1 MPSSEFC
8 PISTDWSELGIPM
21 IATIYLTKSYLM
33 LQNIKF
39 TAFTVYELLR
49 KNLAREREN
58 TQA

>member
-1 MPSSEFC
+1 
-8 PISTDWSELGIPM
+8 
-21 IATIYLTKSYLM
+21 M

-58 TQA
+58 TQAWYSNVAYNKGDVW

>member
-1 MPSSEFC
+1 
-8 PISTDWSELGIPM
+8 M